1 MNMTRRNPGF
11 TLIELLVAA
20 ALFTAVSAMAAYW
33 IMIGLRAQEFDR
45 NVREAQVVARD
56 VLNRLVDEMRTA
68 TTLPLTS
75 LGTSQVP
82 SGILYPDVYGTVD
95 RGSLFQDPIFMLGVT
110 PEDGHFADNLVIFTR
125 PATATAG
132 GSFDPADLNK
142 YAYVQ
147 WMVPPSP
154 ADARTPWNRVYRR
167 IKDVGT
173 TSPGHSFDTGH
184 WLVRPA
190 YFPVVRVTYDEDL
203 VVGRLNG
210 PDDIL
215 EFRVQHPVYYD
226 PLTGAPGKE
235 VTLTECRAHSHLTYD
250 RNLFNVTV
258 RAITFR
264 RGDNNRM
271 SNPKKSETTLRSQV
285 RIQSGV

>member
-1 MNMTRRNPGF
+1 
-11 TLIELLVAA
+11 VAA
-20 ALFTAVSAMAAYW
+20 ALFTALSAMAAYW

-68 TTLPLTS
+68 TTLPMTS

-82 SGILYPDVYGTVD
+82 SGVLYPDVYGTVD
-95 RGSLFQDPIFMLGVT
+95 RGALFQDPIFMLGVT

-125 PATATAG
+125 PATETAG
-132 GSFDPADLNK
+132 GTFDPADLNS

-154 ADARTPWNRVYRR
+154 ADSRTPWNRVYRR
-167 IKDVGT
+167 VLSIDPNSGN
-173 TSPGHSFDTGH
+173 PAHFANGLGH
-184 WLVRPA
+184 WTVRPD
-190 YFPVVRVTYDEDL
+190 YFPVIRVNFDEDL

-215 EFRVQHPVYYD
+215 EFRVQHPVYID
-226 PLTGAPGKE
+226 PLKGEAGAE
-235 VTLTECRAHSHLTYD
+235 VTLTECRFHSHLTYD

-258 RAITFR
+258 RAVTFR
-264 RGDNNRM
+264 RGDNNQMAGAR
-271 SNPKKSETTLRSQV
+271 KSETTLRSQV

>member
-1 MNMTRRNPGF
+1 MNMTRRTSGF

-20 ALFTAVSAMAAYW
+20 ALFSAVTAMAAYW
-33 IMIGLRAQEFDR
+33 IVVGLRAQEFDR
-45 NVREAQVVARD
+45 NVREAQVVARE
-56 VLNRLVDEMRTA
+56 VLNRLVNEMRTA

-95 RGSLFQDPIFMLGVT
+95 RSRLFQGPIYELGT
-110 PEDGHFADNLVIFTR
+110 NEEDGHFADNLVIFTR

-132 GSFDPADLNK
+132 GDFDPADLNK
-142 YAYVQ
+142 YVYVQ
-147 WMVPPSP
+147 WMVPHNPTYTN
-154 ADARTPWNRVYRR
+154 TPWNRVYRR
-167 IKDVGT
+167 VKNVGV
-173 TSPGHSFDTGH
+173 TSPGHSFKTGH
-184 WLVRPA
+184 WLVEST
-190 YFPVVRVTYDEDL
+190 YFPVVPVAYDEDL

-226 PLTGAPGKE
+226 PLTGLPGKE
-235 VTLTECRAHSHLTYD
+235 VTLTECRSHTHLTYD

-258 RAITFR
+258 RATTFH

-271 SNPKKSETTLRSQV
+271 RDPKKSETTLRSQV

>member
-1 MNMTRRNPGF
+1 MKPDRQNRGF

-20 ALFTAVSAMAAYW
+20 ALFTALSAMAAYW

-75 LGTSQVP
+75 VGTSQVP
-82 SGILYPDVYGTVD
+82 SGVLYPDVYGTVD
-95 RGSLFQDPIFMLGVT
+95 RGALFQDAIFMLGVS

-125 PATATAG
+125 PATETAG
-132 GSFDPADLNK
+132 GSFDPADLTN
-142 YAYVQ
+142 YVYVQ

-154 ADARTPWNRVYRR
+154 ADSRTPWNRVYRR
-167 IKDVGT
+167 IKSVGT
-173 TSPGHSFDTGH
+173 TSPGHTFDTGH

-215 EFRVQHPVYYD
+215 EFRVQHPVYID
-226 PLTGAPGKE
+226 PIRGVPGAE
-235 VTLTECRAHSHLTYD
+235 VTLTECRGHTHNTYD

-271 SNPKKSETTLRSQV
+271 ANAKKSETVLRSQV